1 MNLSELKLDD
11 LQLFITVADSQSIT
25 AAAEH
30 LQTNTS
36 TLSRRLKKLEETLG
50 ARLLDRTTR
59 SQHITEAGKLFYQH
73 CQLVLKSLDQVS
85 RQINDQQDALEG
97 RISIYAPAEL
107 FRYWIKELVV
117 EFSRQYPK
125 LRIEFVSGADKPN
138 LLEDNIDIILHV
150 NEPADSSFV
159 ARKVNVVTTSYYA
172 SPDYLAKR
180 GQPKHPMEMK
190 SHDCIVEID
199 HDRTPRPWRIRDGD
213 VTTTIKVTDRYCS
226 DSADLCRVLAEQ
238 GQGIAMLPDFIAKES
253 QENGKLVKLFG
264 DRRGI
269 PHNVYALYASRN
281 YLPRKTQVFLDF
293 LIDNIP
299 KEI

>member
-50 ARLLDRTTR
+50 ARLLDRSTR
-59 SQHITEAGKLFYQH
+59 SQHSTEAGKLFYQH

-85 RQINDQQDALEG
+85 RQINDQQDALAG
-97 RISIYAPAEL
+97 RLRIYAPAEL

-125 LRIEFVSGADKPN
+125 LRIEFVSGAAKPN

-150 NEPADSSFV
+150 NEPADSSF
-159 ARKVNVVTTSYYA
+159 
-172 SPDYLAKR
+172 
-180 GQPKHPMEMK
+180 G
-190 SHDCIVEID
+190 
-199 HDRTPRPWRIRDGD
+199 
-213 VTTTIKVTDRYCS
+213 
-226 DSADLCRVLAEQ
+226 
-238 GQGIAMLPDFIAKES
+238 
-253 QENGKLVKLFG
+253 
-264 DRRGI
+264 
-269 PHNVYALYASRN
+269 
-281 YLPRKTQVFLDF
+281 
-293 LIDNIP
+293 
-299 KEI
+299 